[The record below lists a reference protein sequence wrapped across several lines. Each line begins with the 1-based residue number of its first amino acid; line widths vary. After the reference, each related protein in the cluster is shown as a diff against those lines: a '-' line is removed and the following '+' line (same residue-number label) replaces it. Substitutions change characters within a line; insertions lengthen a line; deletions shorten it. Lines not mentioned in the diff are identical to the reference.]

1 MLGTTNLERPPGSA
15 VVGVTMEATAVG
27 LLFAALAASCF
38 IAGLRRPHA
47 GRNAATIL
55 VSVVAV
61 LTILFAAQAL
71 VVGEPENSDS
81 IAGPVGSVFLV
92 LGLLIAFL
100 AAVVQFGGE
109 LGRWLVAAVLTVLG
123 SLLLWATVSEPLE
136 DRAGGSM
143 IVVLIGLIFIAS
155 SALLAG
161 GSNVASRWSG
171 RPVPDR
177 LRGFLLPP

>member
-1 MLGTTNLERPPGSA
+1 
-15 VVGVTMEATAVG
+15 MEATAVG
-27 LLFAALAASCF
+27 LPFVALAACCF
-38 IAGLRRPHA
+38 TAGLRRPHA

-61 LTILFAAQAL
+61 LTIVFAAQLL
-71 VVGEPENSDS
+71 VVGEPENPDS

-92 LGLLIAFL
+92 LGLLIAFV

-123 SLLLWATVSEPLE
+123 SLLLWASVSESVE

-143 IVVLIGLIFIAS
+143 IVLLTGLSFIAS

-161 GSNVASRWSG
+161 GSNVASRSSG

-177 LRGFLLPP
+177 LRGFPLRP